1 MGQREIM
8 NEEQRIRDGDR
19 AWARAG
25 LPTDVL
31 ALRREFYVLRS
42 KGEKYRT
49 ELQQQRYDALRLFIA
64 DIERDIDEI
73 AAVIEENPDV
83 MKDKA
88 WRSMVRKIQSAYSQK
103 VPDIKA
109 ALSEITR

>member
-1 MGQREIM
+1 
-8 NEEQRIRDGDR
+8 
-19 AWARAG
+19 
-25 LPTDVL
+25 L
-31 ALRREFYVLRS
+31 ALRREFYVLR
-42 KGEKYRT
+42 GEREKYRT